1 MIYNVER
8 IKRDVRR
15 VIDENYSSERL
26 IADEDVDTLSLD
38 EIIVAKLLDA
48 VRRVHSEAPQYL
60 LEAGHQ
66 LDDAVYWDNQYSGH
80 ILLPADFMRLVVF
93 RMSDWERPVYNA
105 IAVTDGQYKLQWS
118 RYKGL
123 RGNVQRPVCAVVSRP
138 EGRVLEFWSCNSD
151 EAYVAQGNYIPYPSI
166 DEDGGVDISERCYE
180 SVLYATAALTLY
192 AYGDKDK
199 GLSMEELSKGALI

>member
-1 MIYNVER
+1 MIYSVER

-15 VIDENYSSERL
+15 VIDENYSSESL
-26 IADEDVDTLSLD
+26 IAEGDVDTLSLD
-38 EIIVAKLLDA
+38 EIIVSKILDA
-48 VRRVHSEAPQYL
+48 VRRVHAEAPQYL

-66 LDDAVYWDNQYSGH
+66 LDDAVFWDDRCSGH
-80 ILLPADFMRLVVF
+80 ILLPADFMRLVIF
-93 RMSDWERPVYNA
+93 KMSDWERPVYNA
-105 IAVTDGQYKLQWS
+105 IAVTDARYKLQSS

-138 EGRVLEFWSCNSD
+138 EGRVLEFWSCNSE

-166 DEDGGVDISERCYE
+166 DEDGGVDISERCYAA
-180 SVLYATAALTLY
+180 VLYETAALTLY

-199 GLSMEELSKGALI
+199 GLSMDDLSKGALI